1 MRVDRRAL
9 HKALTELGRI
19 AQPRATLP
27 MLEQVHLAANDGTL
41 NLTTTDL
48 DRRLSCQL
56 PAEGELSACIPCKQL
71 AQAVKP
77 EGCGNAG
84 HVELQ
89 QQDDHVTIL
98 VDGLTSKMPITDP
111 AEFPAASDREQDL
124 LGLWP
129 AAPLREALEFVLPA
143 ASKDETRPHLCT
155 VLMADRDMV
164 TTDGHRLHLAPLPA
178 PLSASLLLPSTA
190 AATLARILKHGD
202 QAIVAQAG
210 DLLRIKCGSWQLD
223 ARLSDRTFPPYQQ
236 VIPAMDSQPT
246 LMQVQAALFNKAVTR
261 ISRLARD
268 KKLRLRVN
276 GAISMTTW
284 DVDHGA
290 AELEVPVQSSTH
302 QGHDLHIGFDA
313 PFLTQ
318 AVPKKA
324 DQVQMGFSGPLDPL
338 RVDLSGGKLAV
349 IMPLRLD

>member
-1 MRVDRRAL
+1 MAPSRGATPAL
-9 HKALTELGRI
+9 E
-19 AQPRATLP
+19 
-27 MLEQVHLAANDGTL
+27 MVHLAASSDILT
-41 NLTTTDL
+41 LTTTDL
-48 DRRLSCQL
+48 SRRLSCQL
-56 PAEGELSACIPCKQL
+56 PAEGDINSCLPCKVL
-71 AQAVKP
+71 ALAVKP
-77 EGCGNAG
+77 EGRGNSG
-84 HVELQ
+84 RVELQ
-89 QQDDHVTIL
+89 QQDDCISIL
-98 VDGLTSKMPITDP
+98 VDGLTSTMPTTDP

-129 AAPLREALEFVLPA
+129 AAPLRDTLEFVLPA
-143 ASKDETRPHLCT
+143 ASKDEARPHLCK
-155 VLMADRDMV
+155 VLMTDRDMV

-178 PLSASLLLPSTA
+178 PLSGSLLIPSAA

-202 QAIVAQAG
+202 QAILARAG
-210 DLLRIKCGSWQLD
+210 DTLRIKVGPWQLD
-223 ARLSDRTFPPYQQ
+223 TRLSDRQFPPYTR
-236 VIPAMDSQPT
+236 VIPAPDRQPVH
-246 LMQVQAALFNKAVTR
+246 LEVQAALFNKAVTR

-284 DVDHGA
+284 DAEHGA

-302 QGHDLHIGFDA
+302 QGHDLHIGFDS
-313 PFLTQ
+313 PYLIQ

-324 DQVQMGFSGPLDPL
+324 NQVQMGFSGPLDPL